1 MISSHFF
8 NKFSWLFLY
17 IFLYELFCIVYSLG
31 KASDTSDYGQ
41 AGSLCLGA
49 FCVTFRILLVLCGS
63 PWVTGSHLLAARCL
77 QLGEVCSYIQQ

>member
-41 AGSLCLGA
+41 AGSLLSWC
-49 FCVTFRILLVLCGS
+49 FLCNI
-63 PWVTGSHLLAARCL
+63 
-77 QLGEVCSYIQQ
+77 SYIVSSLWFAMGHWEPPLSS